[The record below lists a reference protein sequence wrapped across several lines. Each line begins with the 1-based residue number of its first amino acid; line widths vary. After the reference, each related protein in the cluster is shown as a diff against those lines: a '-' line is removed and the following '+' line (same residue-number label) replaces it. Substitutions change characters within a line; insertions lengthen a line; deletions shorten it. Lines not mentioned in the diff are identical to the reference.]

1 MYIEYKCLECG
12 KVFSADKEQ
21 LEYAKKATKTCL
33 EDSNC
38 NVDFHGLSYW
48 AKEVKRLRNKIKEN
62 L

>member
-1 MYIEYKCLECG
+1 METIILGCKNKYGYTIK
-12 KVFSADKEQ
+12 Q

-48 AKEVKRLRNKIKEN
+48 AKEVERLRNKIKEN